1 MRLFAF
7 VSLWCCTALAAAAPA
22 PCTGFKWDVTKE
34 VALFGGPS
42 TALVTGRDLGA
53 APRIGTDVLYE
64 LRLAPQSDVTFVTA
78 PGKKLPA
85 EGAYAGV
92 ALLEVPAP
100 GNYRVSVDTGA
111 WIDVVANGEP
121 AATRDFQG
129 QQTCDGPHKIVE
141 LDLSHA
147 REFILQLSGS
157 AKPVVRLT
165 VTPAPATALAP
176 AAAPAPAVAE
186 RPSAVQAPP
195 AVEVPSAAPAPPAK
209 P

>member
-7 VSLWCCTALAAAAPA
+7 VSLWCCTALAAAAP
-22 PCTGFKWDVTKE
+22 CTGFKWDVTKE
-34 VALFGGPS
+34 VALFRGPG
-42 TALVTGRDLGA
+42 TALVMGRDLGA
-53 APRIGTDVLYE
+53 APRIKTGTLYE
-64 LRLAPQSDVTFVTA
+64 LRLAPQSDLTFVMA

-92 ALLEVPAP
+92 ALLELPTP

-129 QQTCDGPHKIVE
+129 RQTCDGPHKIVE
-141 LDLSHA
+141 LDLSPA

-157 AKPVVRLT
+157 VKPAVRLT
-165 VTPAPATALAP
+165 VTPAPATA
-176 AAAPAPAVAE
+176 AAA
-186 RPSAVQAPP
+186 
-195 AVEVPSAAPAPPAK
+195 K